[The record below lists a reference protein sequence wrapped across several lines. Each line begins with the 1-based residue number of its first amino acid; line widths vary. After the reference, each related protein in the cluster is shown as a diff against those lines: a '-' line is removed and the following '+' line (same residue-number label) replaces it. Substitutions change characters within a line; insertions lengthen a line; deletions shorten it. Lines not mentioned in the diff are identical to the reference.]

1 MRKHLRREKGFR
13 RFGVAMA
20 VGALATVGLVPAV
33 SASGASA
40 GAGAATAAAPR
51 SSNCESLLVPSRF
64 WITDPTNRT
73 FQIWNPNNDRPG
85 SRNVAY
91 KFTGR
96 FPHSTTMNFTAYN
109 NLLDI
114 NGPNYALNDV
124 NIIPDP
130 GSVNPFVPGTR
141 IMAPNRNYTVWA
153 WPDNVPVPAGLKNV
167 ILYPTRPEDPGG
179 AARWNIVTRMYYHQ
193 PGFSPVAEKPTITAM
208 SALNPTQPVACPLS
222 RVGTIASQIA
232 GFFAHRAKWG
242 APPLPPQPPNSNK
255 IYFTR
260 YPTAYGVGLDGYPGP
275 VATSCANYLVATVPF
290 DGNKVS
296 VTTMHR
302 VPEHYNINNVTQR
315 SVMKDYPIRYQ
326 SVLDTYF
333 TLNGRLY
340 RSLGNNTNDS
350 VYTSKG
356 EWVFVWLP
364 SEPRLPAAQER
375 AVRAKAAALNFNVIQ
390 LPPKATGPIQ
400 RQLPNGIL
408 FIRQKGISP
417 NFPYSNQGTPCWAD
431 DHDYTTYAQQ
441 NSPAF
446 FAKYAS
452 SPANNGPYWTDGVKQ
467 TVGEFLSR

>member
-1 MRKHLRREKGFR
+1 MHIRLTHRKVFR
-13 RFGVAMA
+13 
-20 VGALATVGLVPAV
+20 
-33 SASGASA
+33 SA
-40 GAGAATAAAPR
+40 GAVLAASVMVAAGLATATAASAAGPAAAAAPR
-51 SSNCESLLVPSRF
+51 ASNCESLLVPSRF
-64 WITDPTNRT
+64 WITDPTNTT

-91 KFTGR
+91 KFTGQ
-96 FPHSTTMNFTAYN
+96 FPHSSTLVFTAYN

-114 NGPNYALNDV
+114 NAANYALNDV
-124 NIIPDP
+124 NIVPDP

-141 IMAPNRNYTVWA
+141 FMAPNRNYTVWG

-167 ILYPTRPEDPGG
+167 FLYPTKPEDPGG
-179 AARWNIVTRMYYHQ
+179 AARWNIVSRMYYMQ
-193 PGFSPVAEKPTITAM
+193 PGYSAVAEKPKITAM
-208 SALNPTQPVACPLS
+208 SATNPNQPVRCPLT
-222 RVGTIASQIA
+222 RAGTIASQIG
-232 GFFAHRAKWG
+232 GFFAHRAKYG
-242 APPLPPQPPNSNK
+242 APVLPPQPTNNNK

-260 YPTAYGVGLDGYPGP
+260 YPTAYGVGLDGYPGDIR
-275 VATSCANYLVATVPF
+275 TTCANYLVASVPIN
-290 DGNKVS
+290 GNKVS
-296 VTTMHR
+296 VTTMHK
-302 VPEHYNINNVTQR
+302 VPETFDINNVTPATI
-315 SVMKDYPIRYQ
+315 MKDYPIRYQ

-350 VYTSKG
+350 VYTAKG

-375 AVRAKAAALNFNVIQ
+375 AVRAKAAALHFNVIQ

-400 RQLPNGIL
+400 RQLPDGVL

-417 NFPYSNQGTPCWAD
+417 NFPYSNQGTPCWAE

-441 NSPAF
+441 TSPAF

-452 SPANNGPYWTDGVKQ
+452 SPANNGPYYVDGVKQ
-467 TVGEFLSR
+467 SVGEFLAR